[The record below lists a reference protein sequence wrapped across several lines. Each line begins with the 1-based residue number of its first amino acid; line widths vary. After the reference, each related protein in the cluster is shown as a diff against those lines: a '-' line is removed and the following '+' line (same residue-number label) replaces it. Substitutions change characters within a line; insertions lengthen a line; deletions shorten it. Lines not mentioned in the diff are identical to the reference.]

1 MESNSIV
8 LELKNI
14 SKIYEEGTDN
24 KLSII
29 EDSSL
34 FIRKSEIVFLV
45 GQSGCGKSTILQ
57 IAGLLD
63 RQTSGDVVISGI
75 STQKLNES
83 ERTKT
88 RRDNIG
94 FIYQAHH
101 LMPEFSAIENV
112 MMPLLI
118 KGVNKKEAFEQ
129 AKVLIE
135 ELGLG
140 DKINNQTSQL
150 SGGQKQ
156 RIAIA
161 RAIITKPNVI
171 LADEPTGNLDQ
182 DNAKKIMDILIKIV
196 KKYNLSMLFVTHD
209 LNLIDYADRVITIE
223 NRKIVDF

>member
-29 EDSSL
+29 EDSSF

-63 RQTSGDVVISGI
+63 RQTSGDVVINGV
-75 STQKLNES
+75 STQKLSES

-161 RAIITKPNVI
+161 RALITKPNVI